1 MYKESNTSE
10 DALIDPKF
18 VNIAEKK
25 IFLYRTSYVRWVILV
40 LTFTFYITNY
50 FCYMLPASL

>member
-18 VNIAEKK
+18 VNITEKK
-25 IFLYRTSYVRWVILV
+25 IFLYRTSYVRWVILI